1 MKVLGHNILL
11 QKLMARA
18 AARNLVIIYD
28 LLVKAEP
35 DINSHSIIVL
45 QLISQYIRIKGHK
58 LKLLKCPES
67 RYRTR

>member
-35 DINSHSIIVL
+35 DINSYSIIVL
-45 QLISQYIRIKGHK
+45 Q
-58 LKLLKCPES
+58 
-67 RYRTR
+67 